1 MNDAE
6 LKGKLPHQLKRV
18 KQPSSKQVTQLL

>member
-6 LKGKLPHQLKRV
+6 LKGKLPHQLKKV
-18 KQPSSKQVTQLL
+18 KQPFPKQVTQLL